1 MSGLHSFI
9 RAFRRSPLGVWVG
22 EGLKEEIAGE
32 RGPWRA
38 CRAAHANIF
47 LPSFLIVPPAV
58 LWFTYIKGVYVEPI
72 AHPSRH
78 VVLLVGPPPWK
89 KKPWKKKPPC
99 YIMSV

>member
-1 MSGLHSFI
+1 M
-9 RAFRRSPLGVWVG
+9 WVG

-58 LWFTYIKGVYVEPI
+58 LWFTYTK
-72 AHPSRH
+72 R
-78 VVLLVGPPPWK
+78 VLGRLSWLVNLALLILMANGMT
-89 KKPWKKKPPC
+89 KKPWWLDREGL
-99 YIMSV
+99 VNLALLLGLV